1 MYHLKATIDFESFG
15 NDVTSYDL
23 SGLLPYTQ
31 YDVIIKETL
40 LKNNI
45 NLIYAWLEN
54 FNELRTSTSS
64 DISDLAVMY
73 VFQLILVGVVRAPGA
88 CQDRTG
94 SAAGWRLRY

>member
-45 NLIYAWLEN
+45 NLIYA
-54 FNELRTSTSS
+54 
-64 DISDLAVMY
+64 
-73 VFQLILVGVVRAPGA
+73 
-88 CQDRTG
+88 
-94 SAAGWRLRY
+94 